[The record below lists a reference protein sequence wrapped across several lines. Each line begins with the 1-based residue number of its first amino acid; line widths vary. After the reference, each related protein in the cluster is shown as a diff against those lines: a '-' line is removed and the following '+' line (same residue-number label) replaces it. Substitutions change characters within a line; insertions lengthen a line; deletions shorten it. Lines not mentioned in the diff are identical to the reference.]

1 MIKGIIKYRFLTF
14 YIVALTLLQTVCSQL
29 TVAQN
34 TITGT
39 ITSEENGESLPGVTI
54 LVKGTG
60 DGTIS
65 SVDGEFSIAAAPN
78 DTLVFSSVGFETQQV
93 LVGNQTVINIILAP
107 DLEVLKEV
115 VVIGYGGV
123 RKRDLT
129 GSVATVTSEQLQTVP
144 ALNAIDALQGQ
155 VAGLQITNDSG
166 APGAAPVVRIRGV
179 GTTGNTSPLYVVD
192 GVLLND
198 ITWLN
203 SFDIESINVLKDAS
217 ATAIYGNRGANGVI
231 IIETKGG
238 DNRNGGSTIGFNS
251 YYGVQIQQNTID
263 LLNAQEYA
271 EVRNVIAPG
280 TFNNIDGSGTD
291 WQDLIFESAPIQSH
305 NVSISGSG
313 KQNDYYFSLGYF
325 GQDGVIP
332 ESRYQRVTLKVN
344 ESYRVKKYLT
354 VGTNLTISAFWQD
367 NTRTDAPFNAYRA
380 NPIVEPFDAE
390 GNFNPVEDVG
400 NILADL
406 AFTTDN
412 QTSGVRTIGNVFME
426 GKFLKHFT
434 AKSSLGVE
442 SLREINEVFVPEFFV
457 SQEQQNAA
465 TNFFENRFERTAWVW
480 ENTINYDRE
489 FGPHRLN
496 AVAGYTM
503 QQVRN
508 EQLSLG
514 ADSLFRSERDFRFFD
529 QTNINSEQVTN
540 GVRDFGDYFNQ
551 ISYLARV
558 NLSLFDRYLVTA
570 TYRRD
575 GSSKFLQDNQY
586 GNFYAFAGGWNLSNE
601 AFLTLPKWVSNLKL
615 RGSWGV
621 VGNDK
626 INYLGAYS
634 VVDNNVN
641 AVFGSD
647 EQLNFGQT
655 DGALG
660 NENLQWEEV
669 RQSNIGFEFGL
680 FDYKLTG
687 EIDYYLRKTTNTL
700 IGLRPPAFSGNTADV
715 IVNAGEFENKG
726 IELSL
731 SWLEKLGPVDF
742 SVGANLT
749 TINNETLQVSG
760 VENANEIFGFAGGQ
774 TVSRTAEG
782 LPIGA
787 FFGYDV
793 IGVYQTQEE
802 VDNLPSF
809 GNSQPG
815 DLIYR
820 DVNDDGVISEED
832 RTFLGSSIPELLYGL
847 DISATFKNFSLALIF
862 QGQAGNKI
870 FNIKETIRPDP
881 YNWEQRAINY
891 WRGPGTSN
899 SEPRPTAGG
908 NNYEPSSH
916 YIQNGGFFRLRTV
929 TLSYAIPETLLEKL
943 NLQTA
948 GVFLRGNNV
957 FTITD
962 FTGYSPEI
970 ANGNP
975 LINGVSL
982 GTFPVA
988 STYSLGL
995 NLTF

>member
-1 MIKGIIKYRFLTF
+1 MTF

>member
-1 MIKGIIKYRFLTF
+1 MIKGIVKYRFLSF
-14 YIVALTLLQTVCSQL
+14 YLVALTLLQTTCPQQA
-29 TVAQN
+29 VAQN

-54 LVKGTG
+54 LIKGTG
-60 DGTIS
+60 NGTIS
-65 SVDGEFSIAAAPN
+65 SVNGDFSIAASPN
-78 DTLVFSSVGFETQQV
+78 DTLIFSSVGFVTQQV
-93 LVGNQTVINIILAP
+93 RVGNQTVINVMLAT
-107 DLEVLKEV
+107 DLKVLEEV

-123 RKRDLT
+123 RKQDLT
-129 GSVATVTSEQLQTVP
+129 GSVATVTAEQLQTVP

-238 DNRNGGSTIGFNS
+238 DNRNGGATIGFNS

-280 TFNNIDGSGTD
+280 TFNNINGSGTD
-291 WQDLIFESAPIQSH
+291 WQDLIFESALIQSH

-313 KQNDYYFSLGYF
+313 EQNDYYFSLGYF

-354 VGTNLTISAFWQD
+354 AGTNLTISAFWQD

-380 NPIVEPFDAE
+380 NPVIEPFDAD

-412 QTSGVRTIGNVFME
+412 QTSGVRTIGNVFLE
-426 GKFLKHFT
+426 GKFLSHFT

-514 ADSLFRSERDFRFFD
+514 ADSLFRSERDFRYFD

-558 NLSLFDRYLVTA
+558 NLSLFDRYLITA

-586 GNFYAFAGGWNLSNE
+586 GNFYAFAGGWNLTNE
-601 AFLTLPKWVSNLKL
+601 AFLTLPEWVSNLKL
-615 RGSWGV
+615 RGSWGI

-641 AVFGSD
+641 AVFGTD

-742 SVGANLT
+742 SVGTNLT

-820 DVNDDGVISEED
+820 DVNNDGVISEED
-832 RTFLGSSIPELLYGL
+832 RTFLGSSIPDLLYGL
-847 DISATFKNFSLALIF
+847 DISATYKNFSLALIF

-899 SEPRPTAGG
+899 SQPRPTAGG

-916 YIQNGGFFRLRTV
+916 YIQDGGFFRLRTV
-929 TLSYAIPETLLEKL
+929 TLSYAIPQTLLEKL